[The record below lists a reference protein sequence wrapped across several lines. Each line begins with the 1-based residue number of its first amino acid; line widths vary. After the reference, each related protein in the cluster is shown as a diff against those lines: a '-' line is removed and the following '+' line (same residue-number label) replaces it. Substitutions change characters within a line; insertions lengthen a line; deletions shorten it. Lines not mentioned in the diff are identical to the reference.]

1 MTATA
6 EAAALAMP
14 TRYFPGAAPPVR
26 TNTRARKL
34 MVPLSLKAAKKLPP
48 AVGRVL
54 RFRVKLAYKAP
65 KVYGAPAKGAFTPS
79 VSADVRWTRPAITST
94 WPAVP
99 VKVVHGEPAA
109 PTSDPLG

>member
-14 TRYFPGAAPPVR
+14 TRYFPGAAPAVR

-34 MVPLSLKAAKKLPP
+34 MVPLSLKAAKKFPP

-54 RFRVKLAYKAP
+54 GFRVKLAYKAP
-65 KVYGAPAKGAFTPS
+65 KAYGAPAKGAFTPS
-79 VSADVRWTRPAITST
+79 VSAAVRWTRPEITST
-94 WPAVP
+94 CPVGP
-99 VKVVHGEPAA
+99 VKFLHGEPWAA
-109 PTSDPLG
+109 SRGPS